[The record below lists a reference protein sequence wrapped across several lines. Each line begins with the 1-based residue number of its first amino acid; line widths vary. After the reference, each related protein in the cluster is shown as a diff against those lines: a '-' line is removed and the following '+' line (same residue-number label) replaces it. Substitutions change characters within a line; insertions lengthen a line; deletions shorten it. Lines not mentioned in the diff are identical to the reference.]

1 MNNATADNTTTLVT
15 ADQQQHWQDQG
26 YLIMPSLFNSDE
38 VAKLRQFFAH
48 HEQTHEPI
56 PGHWE
61 PMVGPDA
68 RDASPLEQYPRMM
81 HPHRF
86 ADLPKAMMLHPRLGA
101 ALQALV
107 GDDMVAVQSM
117 IYFKPPGAKG
127 QALHQDNL
135 YLQVKPDTCYAAWI
149 AIDPAD
155 TENGGMYVVPGT
167 HKLDILCP
175 ESADLNESF
184 TNHLVNAPKGMQA
197 VPAKMQPGDVLF
209 FNGSVVH
216 GSGKNKTANRWRR
229 SFICHYMPRSSTQIA
244 EHYFP
249 VLDFAG
255 NEIPYDAA
263 TDGGPCGSDVKVR
276 SYGESFEPAAKQ

>member
-1 MNNATADNTTTLVT
+1 MPEQPRGLS
-15 ADQQQHWQDQG
+15 QEQLQSWQDDG
-26 YLIMPSLFNSDE
+26 YLIVPGLFTDE
-38 VAKLRQFFAH
+38 EVQALRDFFQH
-48 HEQTHEPI
+48 HESSRQPV

-61 PMVGPDA
+61 PVTGSDSQ
-68 RDASPLEQYPRMM
+68 DASPLEQFPRMM

-86 ADLPKAMMLHPRLGA
+86 ADLPRQMMLHPNLGQ
-101 ALQALV
+101 ALKQLV
-107 GDDMVAVQSM
+107 GDDVVAVQSM

-135 YLQVKPDTCYAAWI
+135 YLQVKPDTCYAAWV
-149 AIDPAD
+149 AVDAAEPD
-155 TENGGMYVVPGT
+155 NGGMYVVPGS
-167 HKLDILCP
+167 HKMDILCP

-209 FNGSVVH
+209 FNGSVIH
-216 GSGKNKTANRWRR
+216 GSGKNKTADRWRR

-244 EHYFP
+244 AHYFP
-249 VLDFAG
+249 VLDFEG

-263 TDGGPCGSDVKVR
+263 ADGGPCGADVKIR
-276 SYGESFEPAAKQ
+276 SYGTSFEPSNAN